1 LIEDSSVWIS
11 TMVDFCVISIS
22 LRAELLPFCRRLAEN
37 GTALVDIT
45 LKEKNIGITVR
56 WKKTEVFKQFPFKM
70 GEELTI
76 QVL

>member
-1 LIEDSSVWIS
+1 
-11 TMVDFCVISIS
+11 
-22 LRAELLPFCRRLAEN
+22 LLPFCRRLAEN